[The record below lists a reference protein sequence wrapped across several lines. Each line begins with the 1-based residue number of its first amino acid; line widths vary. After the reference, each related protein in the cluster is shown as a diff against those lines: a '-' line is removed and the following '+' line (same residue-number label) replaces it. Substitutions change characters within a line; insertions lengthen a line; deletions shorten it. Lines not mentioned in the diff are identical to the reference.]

1 MTNKYE
7 LVFVLSMELGDDG
20 IEAYQQRVEDLINEH
35 GEVADV
41 DVWGQ
46 RRLAY
51 EIEDQ
56 REGHYI
62 LIHFNSVPEFP
73 EELDRVLKLNDQVL
87 RHMIVRAED

>member
-35 GEVADV
+35 GEVTNV

-46 RRLAY
+46 RKLAY
-51 EIEDQ
+51 EIQDQ
-56 REGHYI
+56 REGYYI
-62 LIHFNSVPEFP
+62 LINFNAEPEFP
-73 EELDRVLKLNDQVL
+73 QELDRVLKLNDQVL
-87 RHMIVRAED
+87 RHLIVRAED

>member
-20 IEAYQQRVEDLINEH
+20 IEAYQQRVEDLIKEH
-35 GEVADV
+35 GEVAEV

-51 EIEDQ
+51 EIKDQ
-56 REGHYI
+56 REGYYI
-62 LIHFNSVPEFP
+62 LIHFNSEPEFP